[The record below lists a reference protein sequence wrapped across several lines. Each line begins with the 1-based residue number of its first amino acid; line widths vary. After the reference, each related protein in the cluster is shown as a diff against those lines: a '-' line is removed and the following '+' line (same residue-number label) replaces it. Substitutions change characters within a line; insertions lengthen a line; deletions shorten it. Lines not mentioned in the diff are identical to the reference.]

1 MAVIESRTKTM
12 CRSFSFDVEDLK
24 TTLDDTSFLELIQKH
39 EVIILT
45 ETWKA
50 DTLKNNIEGFWD

>member
-1 MAVIESRTKTM
+1 M

-24 TTLDDTSFLELIQKH
+24 STLDDTSFLELIQKH

-50 DTLKNNIEGFWD
+50 DTLKINIEGFWD